1 MSLFKVQ
8 YHLGLFAGWDGG
20 TGERQPRAVL
30 LLMWSI
36 KALGINDQLLSHLH
50 ANRKSSTCMLL
61 HYLVEIEANGNE
73 YTRNKWRVQTAFC
86 ERVFVW
92 QDNIAAGGCSRM
104 ARLAK
109 LPSRSLRPRSFIHLS
124 QSDLK
129 VEQIVTVSGNR
140 VWSLQ
145 RNPVLQAIN
154 TSN

>member
-1 MSLFKVQ
+1 MGQVKGSLE
-8 YHLGLFAGWDGG
+8 LFCFSCDPSKLSASM
-20 TGERQPRAVL
+20 T
-30 LLMWSI
+30 
-36 KALGINDQLLSHLH
+36 NCSHLTP
-50 ANRKSSTCMLL
+50 ARKQKLTKSTTCMLP

-129 VEQIVTVSGNR
+129 VEQIVTVSGNTYTTPEQGARFMTPCNRR
-140 VWSLQ
+140 VK
-145 RNPVLQAIN
+145 
-154 TSN
+154 